1 MDTNRKTLVVAALIL
16 VLSLVA
22 FNLNIGD
29 LSGRAVNK
37 GSSLASISVT
47 PSTITCKEYGGS
59 AAFSV
64 SVAPGSAQIRKNL
77 NIEDDRGYKQ
87 GSFVYGASSTI
98 GPNVGPKVLRMSC
111 EEGCFTLTATST
123 KGVTVA
129 TSNPFCVK

>member
-29 LSGRAVNK
+29 LSGRAT
-37 GSSLASISVT
+37 SSPASITVT
-47 PSTITCKEYGGS
+47 PGTITCKEYGGT

-64 SVAPGSAQIRKNL
+64 DVDPGSAQIRKNL
-77 NIEDDRGYKQ
+77 NIEDDRGYKE